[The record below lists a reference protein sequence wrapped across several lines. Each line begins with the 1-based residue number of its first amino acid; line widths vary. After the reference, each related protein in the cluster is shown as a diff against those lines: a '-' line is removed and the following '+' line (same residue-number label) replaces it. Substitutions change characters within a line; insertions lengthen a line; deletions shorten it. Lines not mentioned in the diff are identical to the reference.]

1 MLQRL
6 LHIRLD
12 VKISSRHSNL
22 LFGTPIQSQPCNQ
35 CGFRLFS
42 SHKAIALR
50 NYYEKSSFIRNG
62 IFCIRPR
69 YFSSQV
75 DAEKKNDVVD
85 CTKTKVTLE
94 TSKKINTKLKTPEL
108 KRLFTLAEPEKWTL
122 AGEAQLVLY
131 YFYITS

>member
-6 LHIRLD
+6 LHIRFD

-22 LFGTPIQSQPCNQ
+22 LFGKPIIQSQSCNQ

-62 IFCIRPR
+62 VFCIRPR
-69 YFSSQV
+69 FFSSQV
-75 DAEKKNDVVD
+75 DAEKKSDQVD
-85 CTKTKVTLE
+85 CAKAKVTLE
-94 TSKKINTKLKTPEL
+94 TSKKINVKLKTPEL
-108 KRLFTLAEPEKWTL
+108 RRLFTLAEPEKWTL
-122 AGEAQLVLY
+122 AGKL
-131 YFYITS
+131 